1 VSQFN
6 DRQVVQPFNRCAP
19 GFGFQIV
26 IGEHGRRPGVFQ
38 LNCGADRRG
47 LPLIS
52 EHFCTIHKAWA
63 LLHFPVFVALA
74 IDSFLSLNG
83 QEIAMRLKIG
93 VNE

>member
-1 VSQFN
+1 M
-6 DRQVVQPFNRCAP
+6 
-19 GFGFQIV
+19 
-26 IGEHGRRPGVFQ
+26 
-38 LNCGADRRG
+38 
-47 LPLIS
+47 
-52 EHFCTIHKAWA
+52 IHKARA